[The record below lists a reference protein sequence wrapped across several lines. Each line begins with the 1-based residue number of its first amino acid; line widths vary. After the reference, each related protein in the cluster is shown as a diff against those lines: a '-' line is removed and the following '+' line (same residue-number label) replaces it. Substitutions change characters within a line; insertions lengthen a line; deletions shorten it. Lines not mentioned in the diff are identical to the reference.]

1 MIEHRR
7 NEGWLFVTALVA
19 VTVIGPLAIHIFLP
33 AMPAVQSAFGIGVAA
48 AQLALSIALFTMA
61 CGTLVYGSMSDRYG
75 RRPVLLVGIALFTLG
90 AMICAAADDYATLIA
105 GRVVQAAG
113 AGCGMVLGRAI
124 VRDVYGA
131 DRLVQMIAYLTMAYV
146 LGPMLAPSI
155 GGALTDAFGWR
166 AIFIMSAA
174 AGALILMLVWWAVA
188 ESHQE
193 RAASRGLGNLV
204 RGYRR
209 LLAIARFDA
218 YVLHLG
224 FASAAFYVHSTSASF
239 LLIDV
244 LGRPAAEYG
253 LYFLA
258 FPLGYV
264 AGNFVAGRLARR
276 VSVETMVL
284 VGATVSL
291 AAVSAMAVAIAAG
304 GLTPLALFIPGG
316 ASTFGQGLSM
326 PNSQSGAIN
335 VARDLTG
342 TASGLVVFAQ
352 FMFGALFAQL
362 GGALAD
368 ATARPMLV
376 IVVGASVLALACAV
390 YPTLERRRPVPAE

>member
-19 VTVIGPLAIHIFLP
+19 VTVIGPLAIHISLP

>member
-1 MIEHRR
+1 
-7 NEGWLFVTALVA
+7 
-19 VTVIGPLAIHIFLP
+19 
-33 AMPAVQSAFGIGVAA
+33 
-48 AQLALSIALFTMA
+48 
-61 CGTLVYGSMSDRYG
+61 
-75 RRPVLLVGIALFTLG
+75 
-90 AMICAAADDYATLIA
+90 
-105 GRVVQAAG
+105 
-113 AGCGMVLGRAI
+113 
-124 VRDVYGA
+124 
-131 DRLVQMIAYLTMAYV
+131 
-146 LGPMLAPSI
+146 
-155 GGALTDAFGWR
+155 
-166 AIFIMSAA
+166 
-174 AGALILMLVWWAVA
+174 
-188 ESHQE
+188 
-193 RAASRGLGNLV
+193 
-204 RGYRR
+204 
-209 LLAIARFDA
+209 
-218 YVLHLG
+218 
-224 FASAAFYVHSTSASF
+224 
-239 LLIDV
+239 
-244 LGRPAAEYG
+244 
-253 LYFLA
+253 
-258 FPLGYV
+258 
-264 AGNFVAGRLARR
+264 
-276 VSVETMVL
+276 MVL

>member
-1 MIEHRR
+1 
-7 NEGWLFVTALVA
+7 
-19 VTVIGPLAIHIFLP
+19 
-33 AMPAVQSAFGIGVAA
+33 
-48 AQLALSIALFTMA
+48 
-61 CGTLVYGSMSDRYG
+61 
-75 RRPVLLVGIALFTLG
+75 
-90 AMICAAADDYATLIA
+90 
-105 GRVVQAAG
+105 
-113 AGCGMVLGRAI
+113 
-124 VRDVYGA
+124 
-131 DRLVQMIAYLTMAYV
+131 
-146 LGPMLAPSI
+146 
-155 GGALTDAFGWR
+155 
-166 AIFIMSAA
+166 
-174 AGALILMLVWWAVA
+174 
-188 ESHQE
+188 
-193 RAASRGLGNLV
+193 V